1 MAARLVL
8 ARGHPEVYGRGEG
21 QLGVTGDLLR
31 VGEQVQARVANQGPQ
46 GDTCG
51 GVVVVP
57 GELHRPAAVV
67 RLSSGTGAGYRL
79 PVGRAGVAPR
89 AVVRAA
95 AVLAATLLLPAQPP
109 RLGSVGRPGPSA
121 RRLVADLP
129 QKSGQLAFA
138 LLHGALVNEAREVG
152 CRRFQGFVLVEAPRD
167 RSDPVRLLV
176 LQAGSV

>member
-1 MAARLVL
+1 MGIMAARLVL

-31 VGEQVQARVANQGPQ
+31 VGEQVQARVANQRPQ

-57 GELHRPAAVV
+57 GELHGPAAVV

-109 RLGSVGRPGPSA
+109 RLGSVGRPGPSVVSWLICPRKA
-121 RRLVADLP
+121 ASSRLRCSTVP
-129 QKSGQLAFA
+129 SSTK
-138 LLHGALVNEAREVG
+138 
-152 CRRFQGFVLVEAPRD
+152 P
-167 RSDPVRLLV
+167 
-176 LQAGSV
+176 